1 MNRFIKIGE
10 SEMKNVFTGGLY
22 SAGKL
27 FVATALLLL
36 SWAPVNAG
44 DVINCAYPY
53 WFGFAP
59 THVAQN
65 LGYFAEEDLEV
76 KWVFENDRANVYPG
90 LHNGDI
96 DCTMRTIGEHM
107 SRPLTADS
115 NLVVIGVID
124 VSVGADGVIGAPDI
138 NSVTDLVG
146 KVFAGEI
153 NHPGTV
159 MLAYALKEAGYSL
172 SDVDL
177 RLIATDDGQA
187 VFEDSEVAALAT
199 WEPMMSEIVA
209 NTSRKG
215 SKILLSSKDFK
226 GLITD
231 VVIAN
236 KSSYEGNREKYAKL
250 MRGIYRAID
259 LYNSDPEKFLASAA
273 PTYDVTPDVM
283 KGDLGGVYYTTYED
297 ALEFF
302 GVGGRKSK
310 LKDVVDGL
318 TDINIE
324 LDLMDGP
331 IAYEVMVDP
340 TLTEGLF
347 DGHNR

>member
-1 MNRFIKIGE
+1 MDKVMNRCFRVFGNLICAIG
-10 SEMKNVFTGGLY
+10 M
-22 SAGKL
+22 
-27 FVATALLLL
+27 LLLTW
-36 SWAPVNAG
+36 SHASAG

-59 THVAQN
+59 THVAQD
-65 LGYFAEEDLEV
+65 LGYFKEEGLEV
-76 KWVFENDRANVYPG
+76 TWVFENDRANVYPG
-90 LHNGDI
+90 LHAGDI

-124 VSVGADGVIGAPDI
+124 VSVGADGVIGAPGI
-138 NSVTDLVG
+138 NTVTDLVG

-159 MLAYALKEAGYSL
+159 MTAFALKQAGHSL

-187 VFEDSEVAALAT
+187 VFEDPKVAALAT
-199 WEPMMSEIVA
+199 WEPMMSEIVR

-215 SKILLSSKDFK
+215 SKILLSSKDFN

-236 KSSYEGNREKYAKL
+236 KTSYQNNPEKYAKL

-259 LYNSDPEKFLASAA
+259 LYNSDPDTFLKSAA
-273 PTYDVTPDVM
+273 PTYDVTPDIM
-283 KGDLGGVYYTTYED
+283 KGDLSGVYYTTYED

-302 GVGGRKSK
+302 GVGGRESK
-310 LKDVVDGL
+310 LKQVIDGL

-324 LDLMDGP
+324 LDLMDAP

-340 TLTEGLF
+340 TLTDGLF
-347 DGHNR
+347 DGHKR

>member
-1 MNRFIKIGE
+1 
-10 SEMKNVFTGGLY
+10 MKKRI
-22 SAGKL
+22 AGCLISVSKAIL
-27 FVATALLLL
+27 GVAVIML
-36 SWAPVNAG
+36 SWTTAHAG

-65 LGYFAEEDLEV
+65 LGYFEEEGLEV
-76 KWVFENDRANVYPG
+76 TWVFENDRANVYPG
-90 LHNGDI
+90 LHGGDI

-124 VSVGADGVIGAPDI
+124 VSVGADGVIGAPGI

-159 MLAYALKEAGYSL
+159 MTAYALKQAGHSL

-187 VFEDSEVAALAT
+187 VFEDPEVAALAT

-215 SKILLSSKDFK
+215 SKILLSSKDFN

-236 KSSYEGNREKYAKL
+236 KSSYENNREKYAKM

-259 LYNSDPEKFLASAA
+259 LYNSDPDKFLKTAA
-273 PTYDVTPDVM
+273 PTYDVTPDIM

-302 GVGGRKSK
+302 GIGGRKSK
-310 LKDVVDGL
+310 LKEVVDGL

-324 LDLMDGP
+324 LDLMDAP
-331 IAYEVMVDP
+331 SAYEVMVDP
-340 TLTEGLF
+340 TLTDGLF
-347 DGHNR
+347 DGHKR